1 MKNPIDLIPGGAGKR
16 ITAATL
22 SLLLVTSLFAV
33 MASNNFASAQE
44 SGGRMLQE
52 AESSGDV
59 SAASGSNRFVVWEDN
74 TPGNYDVLIKR
85 SADNGATWQAVKNL
99 SNNPGD
105 SLNPQIVV
113 SGSNVYVVWLQ
124 IDSDGTMEDILLRRS
139 ADNGAT
145 WKPIVKITTSGA
157 VGFSSPQVIASGANV
172 YAAWDQENGEIYIRR
187 STDNGATWKSVF
199 NLSNNPGASHLKE
212 ITVAGSNVY
221 IAWSQSN
228 SDNTQSDV
236 FFRRSTDNGATWK
249 TRIIISQS
257 DEVVSRPSM
266 TVSGSY
272 IHIVWNQADP
282 AIGPNWYQVYIRSS
296 PNGGATWNTPKDLTS
311 ADETFLPAIVA
322 SSGANVYVAYESIA
336 FDSSPDLYTDVLF
349 LSSNNNGA
357 TWNPPVTI
365 AEFVAANGEN
375 GPWLEAAATN
385 VFVFWLYAD
394 FHIGDL
400 YFRKSNNFGD
410 SWGSVSNGLN
420 NKERTPQEVSVVVS
434 GANVYIVW
442 SNIWPFEVYFLRSTN
457 SGAAWD
463 AVKNISS
470 NSGRSLSPAFAK

>member
-1 MKNPIDLIPGGAGKR
+1 MR
-16 ITAATL
+16 ITAL
-22 SLLLVTSLFAV
+22 IVSLFLMTSLFA
-33 MASNNFASAQE
+33 ATSITNSANALE
-44 SGGRMLQE
+44 LEDRTLQE

-74 TPGNYDVLIKR
+74 TPGNYDILIRR
-85 SADNGATWQAVKNL
+85 SADNGATWQAAKNL
-99 SNNPGD
+99 SNNPGH
-105 SLNPQIVV
+105 SYNPQIAV

-124 IDSDGTMEDILLRRS
+124 IDSGGTMEDIFLRRS

-145 WKPIVKITTSGA
+145 WKPIVKLTTTGA

-172 YAAWDQENGEIYIRR
+172 YAVWDQENGEIYIRR

-199 NLSNNPGASHLKE
+199 NLSNNPGPSHLKE
-212 ITVAGSNVY
+212 IAVAGPNVY

-236 FFRRSTDNGATWK
+236 FFRRSTDDGATWK
-249 TRIIISQS
+249 TRVIISQS

-282 AIGPNWYQVYIRSS
+282 AVGPNWYQVYIRSS
-296 PNGGATWNTPKDLTS
+296 PNGGATWNPPKDLTS
-311 ADETFLPAIVA
+311 AEETFLPAVVA

-357 TWNPPVTI
+357 TWNPPITI

-375 GPWLEAAATN
+375 GPWLAAAASN

-394 FHIGDL
+394 FHIGDM
-400 YFRKSNNFGD
+400 YFRKSSNNGD
-410 SWGSVSNGLN
+410 SWGSVSDGLN
-420 NKERTPQEVSVVVS
+420 NKDRTPQEVRVAVS
-434 GANVYIVW
+434 GSNVYIVW

-457 SGAAWD
+457 SGTSWD
-463 AVKNISS
+463 TVKNISS